1 MSKSAYKIYKT
12 STSIDLKEE
21 EKKKTFSAI
30 RKEEQMIGINNYYS
44 LYIFTTFG
52 I

>member
-21 EKKKTFSAI
+21 EKKKKTFSAI
-30 RKEEQMIGINNYYS
+30 RKEEQMIGINNYS